1 MTSTH
6 SFFFFLLLMSQ
17 GYGRSLN
24 SDKSRPCSYWVRAR
38 TCPRA
43 NKGSAFHSN
52 SVFNLIQYR
61 GVSDPRPP
69 EPHHYAVKN
78 VKELLTGQTAKPQN
92 LHQYKVRIK
101 YWDNEVEQLEKS
113 ASYVPGKTVL
123 SVALNVALN
132 KCKSL
137 LTLQLYHICSMSF
150 WGPVFFSEN
159 PEFIAQYIWK
169 Q

>member
-1 MTSTH
+1 MPESKQREH
-6 SFFFFLLLMSQ
+6 ISLKLSPFLI
-17 GYGRSLN
+17 
-24 SDKSRPCSYWVRAR
+24 SYN
-38 TCPRA
+38 TE
-43 NKGSAFHSN
+43 
-52 SVFNLIQYR
+52 VFLT
-61 GVSDPRPP
+61 PAPP
-69 EPHHYAVKN
+69 EPHHYTVKN

-113 ASYVPGKTVL
+113 ASYLPGKTVL